1 MADASEPYASWDLG
15 RFQGR
20 IAATFGAKDRE
31 RGIPGTFMY
40 LMEEIGELAEALREP
55 ERHDLPGE
63 FADCLAWLV
72 SLADLAGVDL
82 GAVTQAK
89 YAARCPTCRA
99 TPCSCI
105 SKP

>member
-1 MADASEPYASWDLG
+1 MADLPESYTAWDLG
-15 RFQGR
+15 RFQAQ
-20 IAATFGAKDRE
+20 IAATFGTKDRE

-55 ERHDLPGE
+55 ERHDLAGE

-82 GAVTQAK
+82 GAVTGRK
-89 YAARCPTCRA
+89 YAAYCPTCRA
-99 TPCSCI
+99 TPCNCI